1 MVKFPAL
8 LATYLFCY
16 WATGLLQAY
25 FPSKSCRLLP
35 EDRAELKVYSI
46 HEHRLAAHLD
56 RFARLLPIVR
66 NAILTE
72 MGFKA
77 QVIRISNLL

>member
-1 MVKFPAL
+1 MLIL
-8 LATYLFCY
+8 LLGNLSQTCLS
-16 WATGLLQAY
+16 
-25 FPSKSCRLLP
+25 SKSCRLLP

-56 RFARLLPIVR
+56 QFARLLPVVR

>member
-1 MVKFPAL
+1 MLQF
-8 LATYLFCY
+8 YLS
-16 WATGLLQAY
+16 
-25 FPSKSCRLLP
+25 SKSYRLLP
-35 EDRAELKVYSI
+35 EDKAELKVYSI

-56 RFARLLPIVR
+56 HFARLLPVVR
-66 NAILTE
+66 NAILTV

>member
-1 MVKFPAL
+1 MLFKL
-8 LATYLFCY
+8 LGNFI
-16 WATGLLQAY
+16 LQPHL
-25 FPSKSCRLLP
+25 PSNSCRLLP
-35 EDRAELKVYSI
+35 EDRSELKVYSI

-56 RFARLLPIVR
+56 HFARLLPVIR